1 MWVCTTCGTKV
12 DHSLTVCGN
21 CGTNQ
26 AGQREESTAPAVLAS
41 PARSERGLAYFI
53 LTVAATLSA
62 AGCVGSV
69 FMGLGALIASNWAV
83 ALILAPLCFVFSA
96 AMTIVFVRVRDWRPP
111 QKTALWTTRWG
122 PTERRFHGAEGI
134 ESQAARPIDY
144 IR

>member
-1 MWVCTTCGTKV
+1 MWVCTTCGTRV
-12 DHSLTVCGN
+12 DHSLSVCGN

-26 AGQREESTAPAVLAS
+26 AGEREASVTPAVLAS

-69 FMGLGALIASNWAV
+69 FMGLGALIASNWPV

-96 AMTIVFVRVRDWRPP
+96 AMTIVFVRVRDWRPA
-111 QKTALWTTRWG
+111 QKTGLWRGSWG
-122 PTERRFHGAEGI
+122 PTERGFHLAEGI
-134 ESQAARPIDY
+134 GNRAARPIDY